1 MDERLCEE
9 KDKVQS
15 GRRWAGGKGINLARW
30 LKHLGGKP
38 QSLLLF
44 GGKTGDE
51 LAGCLR
57 EEKIPAG
64 IISQPATD
72 PFPKAGST
80 GMFESRPFSRWRSSV
95 GAFMLIELLVAIA
108 IIAILAALLLPALS
122 RARRPAS

>member
-38 QSLLLF
+38 HSLIPS
-44 GGKTGDE
+44 GRKKGDE

-57 EEKIPAG
+57 EGKILAG